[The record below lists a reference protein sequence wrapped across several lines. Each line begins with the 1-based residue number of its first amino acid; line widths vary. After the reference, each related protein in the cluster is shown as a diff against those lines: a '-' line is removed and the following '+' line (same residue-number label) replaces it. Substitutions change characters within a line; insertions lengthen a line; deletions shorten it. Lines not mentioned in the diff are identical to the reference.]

1 MNPSTT
7 IPETGLYADEAPGGL
22 IVPPTSEQF
31 HQGVE
36 PEMTCPAPW
45 WNYFNN
51 LFTNTAIKA
60 RADMAALL
68 LELNNLL
75 TAYGYTPTIELS
87 NQLATLFS
95 RFISGDNNRGTLKLT
110 AGSLNSI
117 LKSGFYQYTEGVT
130 DFPSGLTSGMIIH
143 TQFSDSDE
151 SAVQIALGTAAGSSW
166 IRTKASNSWQ
176 AWSKIWTSSNDGTG
190 SGLDADLIR
199 GKDPS
204 QFGAIGPDG
213 WPQIKRPAIGLAS
226 YVGNSGKIP
235 LMAASRPAIVS
246 LGNYTIAIVYVETIT
261 NNVKIACYAWDGSDY
276 TLLGSEQTI
285 ATRAGVLY
293 AAALTD
299 EDIVI
304 NILDASSVRTL
315 EVYHVDKTDY
325 SWAKVGNTTPIASLG
340 QIMFLHT
347 NALIG
352 VIGNSLVYLT
362 WDGSSW
368 TNVSSLAFTNPLIS
382 RQTDSTFTAV
392 NVSGGVVTT
401 IQCIAG
407 IFTILSSTPTL
418 AGFSLITIEMV
429 GNYLFIT
436 TAGTAGRIL
445 FRLYDS
451 AAAVWRELPTGPAA
465 LGWYSR
471 PVAVACAMDNSNI
484 VYFEYTTQTF
494 FTLKCI

>member
-60 RADMAALL
+60 RADMTALL

-110 AGSLNSI
+110 TGSLNSI
-117 LKSGFYQYTEGVT
+117 LKSGFYQYTAGVT

-213 WPQIKRPAIGLAS
+213 WPQIKSPGVGIAS
-226 YVGNSGKIP
+226 YIGNSAKIP
-235 LMAASRPAIVS
+235 LMATSRPAIVS

-261 NNVKIACYAWDGSDY
+261 NNVKIACYTWDGSDY
-276 TLLGSEQTI
+276 TLLGSEHTI
-285 ATRAGVLY
+285 TTRVGILY

-299 EDIVI
+299 EEIVI
-304 NILDASSVRTL
+304 NIIDASSVRTL
-315 EVYHVDKTDY
+315 EVYRVDKTDY
-325 SWAKVGNTTPIASLG
+325 SWTKVGNTTPIAGLG
-340 QIMFLHT
+340 QIIKLHA

-352 VIGNSLVYLT
+352 VISNSLVYLT

-368 TNVSSLAFTNPLIS
+368 TNVSSLAFTSPLIAK
-382 RQTDSTFTAV
+382 QTESTFTV
-392 NVSGGVVTT
+392 INTSNST
-401 IQCIAG
+401 IYTIRCIAG
-407 IFTILSSTPTL
+407 IFTVLSSGLFGTYSFL
-418 AGFSLITIEMV
+418 VIEGV
-429 GNYLFIT
+429 GNNYLFIT
-436 TAGTAGRIL
+436 TSGTSGCIY
-445 FRLYDS
+445 FRVYDS
-451 AAAVWRELPTGPAA
+451 VGAIWHMAPMESTMRWGNH
-465 LGWYSR
+465 

-484 VYFEYTTQTF
+484 AYFEYTTQTF

>member
-1 MNPSTT
+1 MNPVTT

-60 RADMAALL
+60 RADVAALL

-75 TAYGYTPTIELS
+75 TAYGYTPTTALS
-87 NQLATLFS
+87 NQLVTLFG
-95 RFISGDNNRGTLKLT
+95 RFISGDNNRGTLKLIT
-110 AGSLNSI
+110 GSLNSI

-176 AWSKIWTSSNDGTG
+176 AWSKIWTSSNDGIG

-199 GKDPS
+199 GQDPS

-213 WPQIKRPAIGLAS
+213 WPQIKGPGIGLAG
-226 YVGNSGKIP
+226 YAGNSAKIP

-285 ATRAGVLY
+285 VTRVGILY

-325 SWAKVGNTTPIASLG
+325 SWAKVGNTTPIASLS
-340 QIMFLHT
+340 QIIKLHT
-347 NALIG
+347 NAMIG
-352 VIGNSLVYLT
+352 VIGNSVVYLT

-368 TNVSSLAFTNPLIS
+368 TNVSSLAFTSPLIS
-382 RQTDSTFTAV
+382 KQTDSTFTAINTSDGTV
-392 NVSGGVVTT
+392 AT

-407 IFTILSSTPTL
+407 IFTTLSSL
-418 AGFSLITIEMV
+418 ATFGGNTLITSETV
-429 GNYLFIT
+429 GNYLFVT
-436 TAGTAGRIL
+436 MAGTNGRIF

-451 AAAVWRELPTGPAA
+451 AAAVWRAAPAGAA
-465 LGWYSR
+465 LTWINH

-484 VYFEYTTQTF
+484 VYLEYTTQTF
-494 FTLKCI
+494 FTIKCI